1 MIKGIYPGTFD
12 PVTNGHFDIVE
23 RASKMFEE
31 VTICVY
37 SGSMKNV
44 IFNVDERVEMINK
57 SISKLSNVNVTKFDK
72 LTVNLACLLY
82 TSPSPRD

>member
-57 SISKLSNVNVTKFDK
+57 SNIMLSTPFVNEQR
-72 LTVNLACLLY
+72 LMLLFLIK
-82 TSPSPRD
+82 